1 MPKQMGKERNM
12 TDEFFRSVHALPDYI
27 LEVLMGTGALVRFDF
42 RTHLHT
48 ARFSPLRDFT
58 LFQSVNTDGNC
69 LFFDTGGLSAV
80 KITASEFMDL
90 VLVDRV

>member
-1 MPKQMGKERNM
+1 M
-12 TDEFFRSVHALPDYI
+12 TDEFFRSVTALPDYI

-48 ARFSPLRDFT
+48 ARFSPLRDLT
-58 LFQSVNTDGNC
+58 LFQSANTDGNC

-90 VLVDRV
+90 VLVSRAHIDKRSTNI

>member
-1 MPKQMGKERNM
+1 MS
-12 TDEFFRSVHALPDYI
+12 DEYFQRVHALPDYI

-42 RTHLHT
+42 RAHLHT
-48 ARFSPLRDFT
+48 VRFSPLRDPA

-69 LFFDTGGLSAV
+69 LFFDAGGYSSV

-90 VLVDRV
+90 VLVDRARIDKRNTDI